1 MAKGLVAESKII
13 INADIDRIWSALT
26 DPEQIKVYLY
36 GTEAKSDWQAGSPI
50 TYKGEWKGQAY
61 EDKGT
66 VLEAE
71 PGKKLVCTY
80 WSGMSG
86 KADVP
91 ENYVTVSYLLN
102 EHNGETEV
110 VILQDGNDSEEAREQ
125 ASSNWTMV
133 LGSMKKLIEEV

>member
-13 INADIDRIWSALT
+13 INADTDRVWAALT
-26 DPEQIKVYLY
+26 DPEQIKVYLF
-36 GTEAKSDWQAGSPI
+36 GTEATSDWQVGSPI

-71 PGKKLVCTY
+71 PGMKLVSTY

-102 EHNGETEV
+102 EHDGGTEV
-110 VILQDGNDSEEAREQ
+110 VILQDGNDNEEAREQ

-133 LGSMKKLIEEV
+133 LGSMKQLIEEV